1 MSLASN
7 AVVKIHGNPVS
18 AGNSTG
24 EWREDDGHTRSHDKD
39 DESFQARGRNFRP
52 FLFSAILIYINYIY
66 PCSSGRYLKIK
77 YPLLA
82 ANQNSHLINPANLKA
97 HIANKTPGEY
107 PGDIKK

>member
-1 MSLASN
+1 MLAGTTASTTTHRHGCKISLVSS
-7 AVVKIHGNPVS
+7 AVVK
-18 AGNSTG
+18 TG
-24 EWREDDGHTRSHDKD
+24 GTRSDDKD

>member
-24 EWREDDGHTRSHDKD
+24 ERREDDGHTRSHDKD

-77 YPLLA
+77 YLLLA